1 MTHVTCRLTAKN
13 RDLLRNPTLG
23 NRVWATFTFFSKEQ
37 TSKIYLLACLQNQIP
52 DKKIEMRW
60 RFKSW
65 PEGHHSK
72 VTLQLVQKS
81 DGTELRLKQT
91 GIPANSFE
99 QTQDGW
105 QNYYWKSIKQTFG
118 YGAFFY

>member
-1 MTHVTCRLTAKN
+1 LVTEYGLPLHFLAKN
-13 RDLLRNPTLG
+13 KP
-23 NRVWATFTFFSKEQ
+23 VKFT
-37 TSKIYLLACLQNQIP
+37 CLQNQIP

-72 VTLQLVQKS
+72 VTLQLEQKT